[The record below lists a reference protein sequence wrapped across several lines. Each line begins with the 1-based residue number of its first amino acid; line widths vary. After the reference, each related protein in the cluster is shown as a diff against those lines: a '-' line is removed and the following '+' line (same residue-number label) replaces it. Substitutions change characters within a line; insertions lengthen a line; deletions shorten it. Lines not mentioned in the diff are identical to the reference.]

1 MTRAAVLAGVG
12 AALPPRV
19 VTNDELAQRLDTSDE
34 WIRTRTG
41 IRQRHVVDPGTATGD
56 LAERAGRR
64 ALASAAATSGRPAGA
79 DLLILATTT
88 PDRPCPATAPDVAAR
103 LGLGGIPAYDV
114 NAVCSGFLYA
124 LAAAQGHIAAGLA
137 EHVLVVAADTFSTL
151 LDPRDRTT
159 LAVFGDG
166 AGAVL
171 LRAGEHGE
179 PGALLDLSLGSDGTR
194 ADLITVRAG
203 GSARPLRGPG
213 ADADV
218 ADGDRYFSMIGGE
231 TFREAVLKMTESS
244 REVLGRVGW
253 DVEDVDA
260 VVGHQANLR
269 ILHAVAEQL
278 DLPTERLVA
287 NIDRVGNTAAA
298 SIPLA
303 LADAVDAGRL
313 TKGDHVLV
321 TAYGGGA
328 TWGAG
333 AFEWP
338 GLAPAPADS

>member
-1 MTRAAVLAGVG
+1 MNRAAVLAGVG

-19 VTNDELAQRLDTSDE
+19 VTNDELARRLDTSDE
-34 WIRTRTG
+34 WIRSRTG

-56 LAERAGRR
+56 LAELAGRR
-64 ALASAAATSGRPAGA
+64 ALESAAATGGRPARA
-79 DLLILATTT
+79 DLLVLATTT

-103 LGLGGIPAYDV
+103 LGLGGVPAYDV

-124 LAAAQGHIAAGLA
+124 LAAAQGHIATGLA
-137 EHVLVVAADTFSTL
+137 EQVLVVAADTFSTI
-151 LDPRDRTT
+151 LDPQDRTT

-171 LRAGEHGE
+171 LRAGEPGE
-179 PGALLDLSLGSDGTR
+179 PGALLDVRLGSDGTR

-203 GSARPLRGPG
+203 GSARPLHG
-213 ADADV
+213 AGVGDE
-218 ADGDRYFSMIGGE
+218 DRYFRMAGREI
-231 TFREAVLKMTESS
+231 FREAVLRMTESS

-253 DVEDVDA
+253 AVGDLDA

-269 ILHAVAEQL
+269 ILQAVAEQL
-278 DLPTERLVA
+278 DLPAERLVA

-303 LADAVDAGRL
+303 LADALGAGRL
-313 TKGDHVLV
+313 AKGDRVLL

-328 TWGAG
+328 TWGA
-333 AFEWP
+333 AAVEWP
-338 GLAPAPADS
+338 GLAPANS

>member
-12 AALPPRV
+12 ATLPPRV
-19 VTNDELAQRLDTSDE
+19 VTNDDLARRLDTSDE

-56 LAERAGRR
+56 LAVQAGRR
-64 ALASAAATSGRPAGA
+64 ALESAALTSGQPVGA

-114 NAVCSGFLYA
+114 NAVCTGFLYA
-124 LAAAQGHIAAGLA
+124 LAAAEGHIASGLA
-137 EHVLVVAADTFSTL
+137 EQVLVVAADTFSTI
-151 LDPRDRTT
+151 LDPQDRTT

-171 LRAGEHGE
+171 LRAGERGE
-179 PGALLDLSLGSDGTR
+179 PGALLDLRLGSDGTR

-203 GSARPLRGPG
+203 GSARPLHG
-213 ADADV
+213 ADVPDE
-218 ADGDRYFSMIGGE
+218 DRYFSMSGRE
-231 TFREAVLKMTESS
+231 VFMEAVLKMAGSS
-244 REVLGRVGW
+244 RAVLDRVGW
-253 DVEDVDA
+253 DVADLDA

-278 DLPTERLVA
+278 DLPPERLVA

-303 LADAVDAGRL
+303 LADAVDSGQL
-313 TKGDHVLV
+313 TKGDRVLV

-338 GLAPAPADS
+338 GLAPATP